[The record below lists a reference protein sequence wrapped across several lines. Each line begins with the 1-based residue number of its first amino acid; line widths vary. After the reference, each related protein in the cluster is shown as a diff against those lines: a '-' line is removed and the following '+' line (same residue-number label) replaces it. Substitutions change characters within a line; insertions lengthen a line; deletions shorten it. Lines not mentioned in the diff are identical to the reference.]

1 MKSYFSK
8 HAAIFLLLAITVITT
23 GCNKILDLVSPDVVS
38 DEDIFTSVDGLRNAR
53 TGMYHTLQDRDYYGG
68 FFPLVPESYTDN
80 ATTGGYQVPELIEF
94 ADRQVTPDNLYLS
107 DTYNA
112 IYKSIYTAN
121 KIIENI
127 DQVPDLEQEELDQ
140 TLGEAL
146 FVRAL
151 AHFDLLR
158 TWGEHWDLASEYGI
172 SLALSTTQPELA
184 IPRSSVEQSY
194 QQVFE
199 DLNSALTL
207 LNTDNGNAYVST
219 AAVEA
224 LLARAYLYYG
234 DKLAAGE
241 HADAV
246 INNVNYALT
255 EPGEVTK
262 IYSNKLTSES
272 ILELKFEQANP
283 SFYNALTYLRDDALR
298 VDVFFIAHAD
308 LNTFFESRAG
318 DTRSQLLDYEN
329 NDVSIEPDGRSQK
342 YRGETTKDNSAYL
355 LRLAEMYLIR
365 AEARGLSNGL
375 EDLNT
380 LRVARG
386 LSALTGAE
394 VPDETSFL
402 NAILDERRAELNF
415 EGHRLS
421 DLARTGKVEAVL
433 GEGVL
438 PLMPIPQRE
447 ISATNG
453 VVVQNEG
460 Y

>member
-1 MKSYFSK
+1 MKN
-8 HAAIFLLLAITVITT
+8 IFLKNAPIFLILVITALST

-53 TGMYHTLQDRDYYGG
+53 TGMYHTLQYRDYYGG
-68 FFPLVPESYTDN
+68 FFPLIPEAYTDN

-107 DTYNA
+107 DSYNA

-127 DQVPDLEQEELDQ
+127 DQVPELELEERDY

-158 TWGEHWDLASEYGI
+158 TWGEHWDKTSAFGI
-172 SLALSTTQPELA
+172 SLALTTTQPEVA
-184 IPRSSVEQSY
+184 IPRSTVEQSY
-194 QQVFE
+194 LQILE
-199 DLNSALTL
+199 DLQAALSL
-207 LNTDNGNAYVST
+207 LNADNGNAYIS
-219 AAVEA
+219 AAAANA
-224 LLARAYLYYG
+224 LLARVYLYYG
-234 DKLAAGE
+234 DKTAATE
-241 HADAV
+241 HATSV
-246 INNVNYALT
+246 IDNENFALFGPDET
-255 EPGEVTK
+255 GK
-262 IYSNKLTSES
+262 IYTDKLTAES
-272 ILELKFEQANP
+272 VLELKFEQANP
-283 SFYNALTYLRDDALR
+283 SFYNGLTYLRDDALR
-298 VDVFFIAHAD
+298 VDVFFIAHTD
-308 LNTFFESRAG
+308 LNTFFESRPG
-318 DTRSQLLDYEN
+318 DSRSQLLDYDN

-342 YRGETTKDNSAYL
+342 YRGETTKDNSAFI

-365 AEARGLSNGL
+365 AEANGYINGL

-386 LSALTGAE
+386 LPAFTNAE
-394 VPDETSFL
+394 VPDETTFL

-415 EGHRLS
+415 EGHRFS
-421 DLARTGKVEAVL
+421 DLARTGRIETVL